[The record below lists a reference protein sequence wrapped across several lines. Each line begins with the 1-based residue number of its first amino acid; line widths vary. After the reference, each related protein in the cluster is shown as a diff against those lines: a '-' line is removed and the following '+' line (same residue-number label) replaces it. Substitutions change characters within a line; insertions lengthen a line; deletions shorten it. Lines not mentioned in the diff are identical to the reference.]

1 MGERSPGTIAAMNR
15 DLKLLAGAAGVSAL
29 GDFLA
34 VLPLVVHV
42 QAKTGSAFAVSAVF
56 FALWGPLVLAAGIA
70 GSIVDRFE
78 NRALLVGVS
87 FAQAACVAGI
97 ALTVDQLWVAL
108 PLLALVGFGAAVGQ
122 PAEFALVPAA
132 AGEGE
137 LARANGLME
146 TLRALGFTAGP
157 LLGGLLGAA
166 GLLQLALVI
175 DALSFAAVGVAALA
189 LRARRRPEQAER
201 RACGR
206 ATASPSSPAT
216 ARSRSRSAARSP
228 RSPSSRCPRPRSRSS

>member
-1 MGERSPGTIAAMNR
+1 MNR

-34 VLPLVVHV
+34 VLPFVVHV

-56 FALWGPLVLAAGIA
+56 FALWGPLVLAAGVA

-97 ALTVDQLWVAL
+97 ALTVDQTYVAL
-108 PLLALVGFGAAVGQ
+108 PLLAFVGFGAAVGQ

-175 DALSFAAVGVAALA
+175 DALSFAAVGSPRSRCGRAGGRRGREDASA
-189 LRARRRPEQAER
+189 CARRLRLPRPRPRARDHARRR
-201 RACGR
+201 
-206 ATASPSSPAT
+206 
-216 ARSRSRSAARSP
+216 RSP
-228 RSPSSRCPRPRSRSS
+228 R